1 MPGLRDAYRG
11 IAVALLLTLPTSDE
25 VLAITNC
32 SSWSKV
38 LQEAGIA
45 KPVGRRPSRST
56 PSSQPA
62 PATAASDGQHSPTVD
77 EEDAAQPTLGY
88 PAVSLNHE
96 NTVRAQ
102 TTGAPVVRV
111 VVEMDHPRHT
121 VVAGGVSAA
130 VDDTGNVCLQLR
142 DGDGALVHTFALD
155 RDGPAGPLEALLGC
169 ELGDFGSAEIRV
181 ALRRRDALTDGQG

>member
-1 MPGLRDAYRG
+1 
-11 IAVALLLTLPTSDE
+11 
-25 VLAITNC
+25 
-32 SSWSKV
+32 
-38 LQEAGIA
+38 
-45 KPVGRRPSRST
+45 
-56 PSSQPA
+56 
-62 PATAASDGQHSPTVD
+62 
-77 EEDAAQPTLGY
+77 
-88 PAVSLNHE
+88 
-96 NTVRAQ
+96 VRAQ

-169 ELGDFGSAEIRV
+169 ELGSAEIRV